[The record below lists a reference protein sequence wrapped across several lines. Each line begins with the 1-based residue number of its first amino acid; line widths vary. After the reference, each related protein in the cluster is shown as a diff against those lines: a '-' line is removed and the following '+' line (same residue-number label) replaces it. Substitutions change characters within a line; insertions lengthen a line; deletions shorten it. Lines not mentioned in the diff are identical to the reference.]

1 MRDFQLGDTLPVI
14 KEATVCDVKL
24 KDQSF
29 IEVCAFIGHQQ
40 NTFRCLF
47 QCYLIFDGN
56 NRTYLYM
63 LRCASYIYQELS
75 LDLDL
80 VYNGGFQLAVDVDM
94 MFGKSAYLSVK
105 VTKMVGKAR
114 LTMTRLPYTH
124 WSFAFVEVRNK
135 YACAV
140 FMFSGRPVPFS
151 FALKL
156 EN

>member
-1 MRDFQLGDTLPVI
+1 M
-14 KEATVCDVKL
+14 ATNRKYM
-24 KDQSF
+24 
-29 IEVCAFIGHQQ
+29 
-40 NTFRCLF
+40 FRCVS
-47 QCYLIFDGN
+47 C
-56 NRTYLYM
+56 
-63 LRCASYIYQELS
+63 IYQELS